1 MESNE
6 KITLTKTE
14 SRAAHAAQWLV
25 TALIFVNAGFALFS
39 FREISHIGV
48 RWVVFGAAL
57 CVASV
62 LIAAA
67 FIVLF
72 LNVLFTSSRTKT
84 LYRAFDR
91 VFSCGGG

>member
-72 LNVLFTSSRTKT
+72 LNVLFTSSRTKNT
-84 LYRAFDR
+84 I
-91 VFSCGGG
+91 SCF